1 MKTLVL
7 IIVLA
12 TAGVAS
18 GTPRVLPFTYPY
30 ETPAADS
37 LEVEQYVDIVPI
49 RVAREL
55 DDGTTDAVYSS
66 RMILNTE
73 LEYAVTDRLEVALY
87 FMFQQGASS
96 DTPFIRFQGLKQRAR
111 YRFAERGE
119 LPVDIGIYL
128 EIAEFHNE
136 IELEEKLILGK
147 RFGKLSVHANLWVEQ
162 EYYWQ
167 VQESK
172 FIYNPTFGLAYE
184 LSPRFSAG
192 LEYWV
197 RGRFD
202 ARTDVND
209 LDPQLSAVAGT
220 VHYVGPTFL
229 AQKGRLFF
237 SVGAYLRADKLT
249 SSAEAG
255 DQFGKLWIRTIVG
268 LDL

>member
-1 MKTLVL
+1 MKKLAL
-7 IIVLA
+7 LIVLA

-18 GTPRVLPFTYPY
+18 ASPRVLPFTYPY

-37 LEVEQYVDIVPI
+37 LEVEQYVDMIPV

-55 DDGTTDAVYSS
+55 DDGTTDAVYST
-66 RMILNTE
+66 RFVLNTE
-73 LEYAVTDRLEVALY
+73 LEYAVTDRLELALY
-87 FMFQQGASS
+87 ATWQQGASS

-111 YRFAERGE
+111 YRIAERDE
-119 LPVDIGIYL
+119 LPIDIAVYL
-128 EIAEFHNE
+128 EVAEFHNE
-136 IELEEKLILGK
+136 IELEEKLILAK
-147 RFGKLSVHANLWVEQ
+147 RFGKLSAHANLWVEQ

-167 VQESK
+167 VKESK
-172 FIYNPTFGLAYE
+172 FIYNPTIGLAYE

-202 ARTDVND
+202 ARTDAND
-209 LDPQLSAVAGT
+209 LDPQLAATLGT

-229 AQKGRLFF
+229 AQKGRIFF
-237 SVGAYLRADKLT
+237 SVGAYVRADKLT
-249 SSAEAG
+249 SSAVAG
-255 DQFGKLWIRTIVG
+255 DQFGKMWIRTIVG